1 MYKRI
6 FILFLILSFAMSGTL
21 ASAQNNNQPAGTVP
35 AETPQTTQEL
45 SISETGL
52 VSIDFRDADIQNIFK
67 VLALKSG
74 VNIVVSPAV
83 TGVVSIQLK
92 NVPWEEALDVIVK
105 TYGFAME
112 RRGNI
117 IMITTVEDLR
127 KRRED
132 AALLTEQEPLETQ
145 TYRLSFGRAEEVI
158 TSVDKMKSE
167 RGSVNYDERTNT
179 IIATDTTTRL
189 KLIGDVVK
197 KLDRTTPQV
206 LIESKMVKKNFVDTE
221 NLGTTWTVSLGAQ
234 GAKRT
239 TTWPFSKS
247 SENRYLLDGFRG
259 GDDEIEASDFIYGTL
274 NASQLSA
281 VFEALKTRSDTEVL
295 SSPRVVTLDNKQA
308 KIFVGTDYPIPNY
321 QFNEETGLLQVNGFE
336 WKEIGV
342 VFEVTPH
349 VNNDEFVT
357 LDVKPTVSSS
367 GTPVVFENTSLPLI
381 SKEEASTSVMIRTG
395 DTLVIAGLVQDTV
408 IKSDKRVPWIAEIPI
423 IGWPFRKKEFND
435 TKTDLLVFITPY
447 ILNSEASNGT
457 GTQPVSN
464 EAVTPEAAVTSGDS
478 VKAVEGAVPADAVAG
493 EEAVKGSEV

>member
-1 MYKRI
+1 
-6 FILFLILSFAMSGTL
+6 
-21 ASAQNNNQPAGTVP
+21 
-35 AETPQTTQEL
+35 
-45 SISETGL
+45 
-52 VSIDFRDADIQNIFK
+52 
-67 VLALKSG
+67 
-74 VNIVVSPAV
+74 
-83 TGVVSIQLK
+83 
-92 NVPWEEALDVIVK
+92 
-105 TYGFAME
+105 
-112 RRGNI
+112 
-117 IMITTVEDLR
+117 MITTVEDLR

-158 TSVDKMKSE
+158 ASVDKMKSE

-179 IIATDTTTRL
+179 IIATDTASRL

-221 NLGTTWTVSLGAQ
+221 NLGTTWTLGFTAQ
-234 GAKRT
+234 GAKRA
-239 TTWPFSKS
+239 TTWPFSPS
-247 SENRYLLDGFRG
+247 SENRYLQNDFQG
-259 GDDEIEASDFIYGTL
+259 ISDSNFSYGTL
-274 NASQLSA
+274 NASQVQA

-295 SSPRVVTLDNKQA
+295 SSPRIVTLDNKQA

-349 VNNDEFVT
+349 VNNDELVT

-367 GTPVVFENTSLPLI
+367 GTPVTFENTSLPLI

-395 DTLVIAGLVQDTV
+395 DTLVIAGLVQDTIV
-408 IKSDKRVPWIAEIPI
+408 KTDKRVPWIAEIPI

-447 ILNSEASNGT
+447 ILNSEASNSAGT
-457 GTQPVSN
+457 PPVSN

-478 VKAVEGAVPADAVAG
+478 VKAVEDAVPADAVAG